1 MNGTIFFYAAMTSL
15 YFLNL
20 DLAFVT
26 AAAPGKYDDEI
37 FESLTNPLEGLF
49 ASIVV
54 TSIRTSLLSI
64 LTTKSMRLFVW
75 SLKQNEDSES
85 TSEIFENVFKCRIF

>member
-37 FESLTNPLEGLF
+37 FESLTNPLEGLL
-49 ASIVV
+49 ACIVV
-54 TSIRTSLLSI
+54 TSMRRSI
-64 LTTKSMRLFVW
+64 RLFVRL
-75 SLKQNEDSES
+75 LKQNEELL
-85 TSEIFENVFKCRIF
+85 ILLMI